1 VRNILSKG
9 VNSVSK
15 PIIDTEECT
24 GCGICIDSCPNEV
37 LRLDDDLAKIANGAN
52 CDGCGTCAEECPM
65 GCLEV
70 ETDE

>member
-1 VRNILSKG
+1 VK
-9 VNSVSK
+9 SVSK